1 MRGLFYFLAFA
12 GLLFLGTSCS
22 NEAVFAPKAE
32 AGVIDLRNVNL
43 DHPVRLEG
51 DFGIRWKEFSPPEKI
66 AEPKEFFHS
75 PGVWPKDKEQIR
87 YATYTLKIL
96 LPENFQDNTEFL
108 FYDQGSNYAAF
119 VNGVFLGRDGEPSV
133 TKSEIADYWP
143 KVFTCRDKSL
153 TLNLVIHISNHH
165 HSESGLWYPIYI
177 GSPTGFRNY
186 FFLKAVKAF
195 VLVGSI
201 LMIGFYHFIVFMNRR
216 LDITTLYF
224 SYLCIGVALRI
235 LVTEERFITYWFP
248 LRGEKLYTLEY
259 ISFYALPPLMAG
271 FIHKIFPEE
280 YSARMKYMMQAVCIL
295 SILLLF
301 FTNMEFFTGFI
312 SYFRIF
318 ILFGIGH
325 AIYALIMAYVRKREG
340 SAPMLIGN
348 LTLLIT
354 GGNDILF
361 ISGMISTFYM
371 LPVGIIAFIFSQA
384 FLLSIRYS
392 KSFETSEMHYRNL
405 QKSNEELNLVRLQLE
420 EAVATRTKQLDRTLK
435 SLRDD
440 LNIAKKI
447 QKAIIS
453 KIPPNEVGIHF
464 AIRYFPMGDV
474 GGDFYD
480 ITYLRHD
487 YVRIFMADATGHGIQ
502 GAMVTMLLKSEYEGI
517 KQLIQRPE
525 GVIEILNN
533 EFHSKY
539 RNIGSYYS
547 CVVADIDLA
556 ARRLYYS
563 SAGHHDLYMQ
573 NHDTLKVLQSGG
585 KIIGLQAC
593 YDVPFIEM
601 DFNEGSRLFLFTD
614 GMFEQFGASE
624 EAFGEDRLKGAI
636 SECLSLNTEEAS
648 DYLLKKLNQ
657 FIIGKEVQDDITLIT
672 VDWKKS
678 S

>member
-143 KVFTCRDKSL
+143 KVFTCRDKSR